1 MDFFFNYSIDCE
13 LPPEGQFGGPENWDV
28 AEASVRGFVEV
39 MTGLGMRDGAT
50 LFVYPDVVMKQRAL
64 FREMADGGIEVAL
77 HLNGLRY
84 SRLRGSRAKWMGAM
98 SRDEQREALR
108 MAKAD
113 LEDVIGRP
121 CLGYRACYVSANN
134 DTFPICEELGF
145 RWTSTSCPGSH
156 RPLVHA
162 RWAGAWRYPHHTS
175 RENMRICGD
184 MDLYEMPLANGVCTF
199 FPGDPDRPLDLR
211 AETPPEIAGANHEV
225 FRRIIEENL
234 EQMEK
239 CDQPV
244 RGLFVGSHNTTL
256 FADERTH
263 QHANLLAVCRMM
275 RELSEA
281 AGHAFVPA
289 GFETVRVEAERLD
302 AF

>member
-1 MDFFFNYSIDCE
+1 
-13 LPPEGQFGGPENWDV
+13 
-28 AEASVRGFVEV
+28 
-39 MTGLGMRDGAT
+39 
-50 LFVYPDVVMKQRAL
+50 
-64 FREMADGGIEVAL
+64 
-77 HLNGLRY
+77 
-84 SRLRGSRAKWMGAM
+84 
-98 SRDEQREALR
+98 
-108 MAKAD
+108 
-113 LEDVIGRP
+113 
-121 CLGYRACYVSANN
+121 
-134 DTFPICEELGF
+134 
-145 RWTSTSCPGSH
+145 
-156 RPLVHA
+156 
-162 RWAGAWRYPHHTS
+162 
-175 RENMRICGD
+175 MRICGD